1 MRIAKLISPISRR
14 SGVRPV
20 GGRTGGRGPR
30 RGRSSGVS
38 LVSDSSKK
46 SNSMS
51 SRSLIQARPEPR
63 HCTASSGRCRSFAR
77 RRQGGATVSS
87 AAEPVVSNGLILDR
101 YRPLRPLGGGG
112 SGSAGLVRAE
122 RSAEQFALKI
132 IAREGRAAPRA
143 EREAEAA
150 TTLRHPHCLRAYGLE
165 ADAQHLYIPYE
176 YVPGDTPR
184 QALRTHQLG
193 DEGAGAAAAQVL
205 GVLAHG
211 HGRVIVH
218 RDVKPSNVLLVQEDR
233 VSVRLFDFGLAL
245 MADADTLTAVGD
257 VPGTLAYISPERL
270 HGEEAGPAAD
280 VWAVGVL
287 LWEALAGHH
296 PFWRT
301 SPLETGEE
309 IKTGAPSIR
318 EARPD
323 LPDGLIAAVDAALS
337 VDPERR
343 PAASTLAVDL
353 REAWR
358 ERARRRAPVR
368 ARARV
373 DRRKLVERVA
383 PAALAAAGVGWI
395 ASALPFYPAFWPGLL
410 AAIAAALAL
419 VRPRL
424 GLLLALAVPVF
435 PLGNISF
442 GLAVL
447 YAAVAAG
454 WFVVSWG
461 DARWGLLFCAGLVL
475 GPLAFLGIVPLVALE
490 TRGFVRRFLQAAAA
504 VLFAG
509 AFAAIRG
516 LPVPFAGESSGSLAV
531 AGSEHPLAVLQAV
544 WEWLL
549 GVPALGL
556 EALILAAAAA
566 LIPLAVR
573 GSDLTIAMFAGAVL
587 AATLVAA
594 PTSSALPLVLS
605 GWATYL
611 ALTVMS
617 RRRPQESAERHRFR
631 ALLSL
636 TRTGFADRLKAVGG
650 QRRPRPKSR
659 PRQRIPAAGAR

>member
-1 MRIAKLISPISRR
+1 VFDEL
-14 SGVRPV
+14 SGE
-20 GGRTGGRGPR
+20 
-30 RGRSSGVS
+30 
-38 LVSDSSKK
+38 K
-46 SNSMS
+46 
-51 SRSLIQARPEPR
+51 
-63 HCTASSGRCRSFAR
+63 
-77 RRQGGATVSS
+77 
-87 AAEPVVSNGLILDR
+87 
-101 YRPLRPLGGGG
+101 
-112 SGSAGLVRAE
+112 
-122 RSAEQFALKI
+122 FALKI
-132 IAREGRAAPRA
+132 IPKEGRAAPRA

-165 ADAQHLYIPYE
+165 TDDKHLYIPYE
-176 YVPGDTPR
+176 YVPGDTLR

-193 DEGAGAAAAQVL
+193 DEGAVEAAAQVL
-205 GVLAHG
+205 EGLAFAHARG
-211 HGRVIVH
+211 IVH
-218 RDVKPSNVLLVQEDR
+218 RDVKPSNVLLAQDDK

-323 LPDGLIAAVDAALS
+323 LPDGLIASVDAALS
-337 VDPERR
+337 VDPELR

-353 REAWR
+353 RDAWQER
-358 ERARRRAPVR
+358 VRRRVPARTRARL
-368 ARARV
+368 

-383 PAALAAAGVGWI
+383 PPALAGVAVGWI
-395 ASALPFYPAFWPGLL
+395 ASALPFYPAYWPGLL
-410 AAIAAALAL
+410 AALAAAVSL

-424 GLLLALAVPVF
+424 GLAFALAVPVF
-435 PLGNISF
+435 PLGNVSS

-447 YAAVAAG
+447 YAAVALC
-454 WFVVSWG
+454 WFAVSWR
-461 DARWGLLFCAGLVL
+461 DARWGLLFCSGMVL
-475 GPLAFLGIVPLVALE
+475 GPLALLGLAPLVALQA
-490 TRGFVRRFLQAAAA
+490 RGFVRRFLQAGAA

-516 LPVPFAGESSGSLAV
+516 VPVPFADASAPSLGI
-531 AGSEHPLAVLQAV
+531 AGSEHPVAVAQAI
-544 WEWLL
+544 WAWLL
-549 GVPALGL
+549 AVPALGL
-556 EALILAAAAA
+556 EALVLAAAAA

-573 GSDLTIAMFAGAVL
+573 GSDLTIAMFAAAVL
-587 AATLVAA
+587 TATLVTA
-594 PTSSALPLVLS
+594 PASSALPLVLT
-605 GWATYL
+605 GWAIYL
-611 ALTVMS
+611 TVTVMS
-617 RRRPQESAERHRFR
+617 RKRPREAGERHT
-631 ALLSL
+631 LGTVLKL

-650 QRRPRPKSR
+650 QRRPRPKAR
-659 PRQRIPAAGAR
+659 PRQRVPAAGAR

>member
-1 MRIAKLISPISRR
+1 
-14 SGVRPV
+14 V
-20 GGRTGGRGPR
+20 
-30 RGRSSGVS
+30 
-38 LVSDSSKK
+38 
-46 SNSMS
+46 S
-51 SRSLIQARPEPR
+51 SRA
-63 HCTASSGRCRSFAR
+63 
-77 RRQGGATVSS
+77 V
-87 AAEPVVSNGLILDR
+87 EPVASNGLILDR
-101 YRPLRPLGGGG
+101 YRPLRPLGSGG
-112 SGSAGLVRAE
+112 SGSVWLVFD
-122 RSAEQFALKI
+122 EQSGEKFALKI

-165 ADAQHLYIPYE
+165 TDDKHLYIPYE
-176 YVPGDTPR
+176 YVPGDTLR

-193 DEGAGAAAAQVL
+193 DEGAVEAAAQVL
-205 GVLAHG
+205 EGLAFAHARG
-211 HGRVIVH
+211 IVH
-218 RDVKPSNVLLVQEDR
+218 RDVKPSNVLLAQDDQ

-270 HGEEAGPAAD
+270 HGQEAGPAAD

-323 LPDGLIAAVDAALS
+323 LPDGLIESVDAALS

-343 PAASTLAVDL
+343 PTASALAIDL
-353 REAWR
+353 REAWE
-358 ERARRRAPVR
+358 ERARRRNAAR
-368 ARARV
+368 TRARV

-383 PAALAAAGVGWI
+383 PAALAGVAVAWI
-395 ASALPFYPAFWPGLL
+395 ASALAFYPAYWPGLL
-410 AAIAAALAL
+410 AAVAAGASL

-424 GLLLALAVPVF
+424 GLAFALAVPVF

-447 YAAVAAG
+447 YAGVAAG
-454 WFVVSWG
+454 WLVVSWS
-461 DARWGLLFCAGLVL
+461 DARWGLLFCSGMVL
-475 GPLAFLGIVPLVALE
+475 GPLGLLGLAPLVALQA
-490 TRGFVRRFLQAAAA
+490 RGLVRRFLQAGAA

-509 AFAAIRG
+509 AVTAIRG
-516 LPVPFAGESSGSLAV
+516 VPVPFADTSAPSLTI
-531 AGSEHPLAVLQAV
+531 AGSEHPLAVAQAI
-544 WEWLL
+544 WAWLL
-549 GVPALGL
+549 AVPALGL
-556 EALILAAAAA
+556 EALVLATAAA

-573 GSDLTIAMFAGAVL
+573 GSDLTIAVFAGAL
-587 AATLVAA
+587 LTATLVAA
-594 PTSSALPLVLS
+594 PASSALPLVLT
-605 GWATYL
+605 GWAIYF
-611 ALTVMS
+611 AVTVMS
-617 RRRPQESAERHRFR
+617 RKRPREAAQRHTLGT
-631 ALLSL
+631 ALKL
-636 TRTGFADRLKAVGG
+636 TRVGFTDKLKAVGG

>member
-1 MRIAKLISPISRR
+1 
-14 SGVRPV
+14 
-20 GGRTGGRGPR
+20 
-30 RGRSSGVS
+30 
-38 LVSDSSKK
+38 
-46 SNSMS
+46 
-51 SRSLIQARPEPR
+51 
-63 HCTASSGRCRSFAR
+63 
-77 RRQGGATVSS
+77 VSS
-87 AAEPVVSNGLILDR
+87 AVEPVASNGLVLDR
-101 YRPLRPLGGGG
+101 YRPLRPLGSGG
-112 SGSAGLVRAE
+112 SGSVWLVRDE
-122 RSAEQFALKI
+122 ISGEQFALKI

-150 TTLRHPHCLRAYGLE
+150 TRLRHPHCLRAYGLE
-165 ADAQHLYIPYE
+165 ADAKHLYIPYE
-176 YVPGDTPR
+176 YVPGDTLR

-193 DEGAGAAAAQVL
+193 DEGAVEAAAQVL
-205 GVLAHG
+205 EGLAFAHARG
-211 HGRVIVH
+211 IVH
-218 RDVKPSNVLLVQEDR
+218 RDVKPSNVLLTQEDH

-270 HGEEAGPAAD
+270 HGKEAGPPAD

-318 EARPD
+318 ESRPD

-337 VDPERR
+337 VEPERR

-358 ERARRRAPVR
+358 ERSRRRAPVR
-368 ARARV
+368 TRARV

-383 PAALAAAGVGWI
+383 PAALAGLGVGWI
-395 ASALPFYPAFWPGLL
+395 ASALPFYPAYWPGLL
-410 AAIAAALAL
+410 AALAAAVTL

-424 GLLLALAVPVF
+424 GLALALAVPVF

-454 WFVVSWG
+454 WFMVGWG
-461 DARWGLLFCAGLVL
+461 DARWGLLFCSGMVL
-475 GPLAFLGIVPLVALE
+475 GPLGLLGLAPLVALQA
-490 TRGFVRRFLQAAAA
+490 RGFVRRALQAGAM

-509 AFAAIRG
+509 AFAAIG
-516 LPVPFAGESSGSLAV
+516 GVPVPFAGESSPSLGID
-531 AGSEHPLAVLQAV
+531 GSEHPLTVLQAI
-544 WEWLL
+544 WQWLL
-549 GVPALGL
+549 GMPALGL

-573 GSDLTIAMFAGAVL
+573 GSDLTVAMFAGAVL
-587 AATLVAA
+587 AATLFAA

-605 GWATYL
+605 GWAIYV
-611 ALTVMS
+611 ALTLMS
-617 RRRPQESAERHRFR
+617 RKRPQVETEKHTFGTV
-631 ALLSL
+631 LKL
-636 TRTGFADRLKAVGG
+636 TRAGFANRLKAVGG
-650 QRRPRPKSR
+650 PRRPRPGSR
-659 PRQRIPAAGAR
+659 PRQPVRAADAG